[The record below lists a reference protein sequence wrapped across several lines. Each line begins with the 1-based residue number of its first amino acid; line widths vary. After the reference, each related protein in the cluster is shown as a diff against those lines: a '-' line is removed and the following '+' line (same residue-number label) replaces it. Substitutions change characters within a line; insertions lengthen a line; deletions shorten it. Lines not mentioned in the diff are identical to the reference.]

1 MTVNATNELHYI
13 LNHWCRQS
21 LPPVTAPKHF
31 ILYFAIIPT
40 PRLFNYP
47 LLHAPTQGSHQH
59 YHSFLSLHL
68 FTYPTSFIL
77 PPLHFFT
84 FFYLLSQPLYIY
96 TNHFSLYPLP
106 IHPFFVPS
114 TSPTVTTPV
123 VPNRRLAGTRSVLDQ
138 TVHCYHSNVPNRKP
152 IKLCFVP
159 YPQLAT
165 AYS

>member
-1 MTVNATNELHYI
+1 MTVNATNELQYI

-31 ILYFAIIPT
+31 FLYFAIIPT

-59 YHSFLSLHL
+59 YLSFLSLHL

-77 PPLHFFT
+77 PSLHFFT
-84 FFYLLSQPLYIY
+84 FFIFSNNLFTSIQITSHYTPFPSILSLFLQPDLQSPLLMSQTEDLLEHVQYQIKQSTAITPSSQ
-96 TNHFSLYPLP
+96 TESLSK
-106 IHPFFVPS
+106 H
-114 TSPTVTTPV
+114 
-123 VPNRRLAGTRSVLDQ
+123 
-138 TVHCYHSNVPNRKP
+138 
-152 IKLCFVP
+152 
-159 YPQLAT
+159 PQLAT